1 MNDQANQRTIA
12 AGENEL
18 VEVRVIDAPRE
29 TVFRAWTDPALL
41 ARWWGPRGFTNTF
54 SAFDL
59 RPGGTWEFVMHGP
72 NGTDYPNTNVFVEI
86 APPERI
92 VLKHVKAPVFVLTAL
107 FEDVDGKT
115 RVVFRQQFETAAV
128 YEQVKAYAGKG
139 NEENL
144 EKLAEVVASLSAD

>member
-1 MNDQANQRTIA
+1 MNDMTNQGTIA

-54 SAFDL
+54 SSFDL

-86 APPERI
+86 VQPERI
-92 VLKHVKAPVFVLTAL
+92 VLKHIKAPVFVLTAL
-107 FEDVDGKT
+107 FEDVDGMT

-128 YEQVKAYAGKG
+128 YEQVKVYAGRG

-144 EKLAEVVASLSAD
+144 ERLAEVVAGLSAD